1 VLRVLPLDQ
10 TGSPHLSARSLC
22 FGYDGHDV
30 LHDVSARFAPGSVTA
45 VTGPNGSGKST
56 FVELLAGVR
65 SPRRGVIDR
74 NGGLALVVQRP
85 STPDA
90 LPVTIYDV
98 VAIGTWGRIWGRTW
112 GRPGSRRSERR
123 SAVAEAIDR
132 VGLTGLEQRTF
143 GELSGGQRQRALL
156 AQGIV
161 QNTEILL
168 LDEPAAG
175 LDTASRQRTR
185 EILAEEA
192 ARGTTVVC
200 VSHDEQSIAAADH
213 VIRLEDGRMV
223 E

>member
-1 VLRVLPLDQ
+1 MLPLDK
-10 TGSPHLSARSLC
+10 TDSPHLSARGLC

-30 LHDVSARFAPGSVTA
+30 LHDVSARFSPGSVTA

-74 NGGLALVVQRP
+74 DGRLALVVQRP

-90 LPVTIYDV
+90 LPVTVHDV
-98 VAIGTWGRIWGRTW
+98 VAIGTWGRTRGHL
-112 GRPGSRRSERR
+112 GSRRADRR
-123 SAVAEAIDR
+123 SAVAEVIDR

-161 QNTEILL
+161 QDTEILL

-175 LDTASRQRTR
+175 LDAASRQRTR

-192 ARGTTVVC
+192 ARGTTIVC
-200 VSHDEQSIAAADH
+200 VSHDEESIAAADD
-213 VIRLEDGRMV
+213 VIRLEDGRV
-223 E
+223 VGW

>member
-1 VLRVLPLDQ
+1 MLPLDQ
-10 TGSPHLSARSLC
+10 TGSPHLSARGLC
-22 FGYDGHDV
+22 FGYDGRDV
-30 LHDVSARFAPGSVTA
+30 LHDVSARFSPGSVTA

-74 NGGLALVVQRP
+74 DGRLALVVQRP

-90 LPVTIYDV
+90 LPVTVHDV
-98 VAIGTWGRIWGRTW
+98 VAIGTWGRTRSRDRGRL
-112 GRPGSRRSERR
+112 GSRRADRR
-123 SAVAEAIDR
+123 DAVAEAIDR

-161 QNTEILL
+161 QKTEILL

-175 LDTASRQRTR
+175 LDAASRQRTR

-192 ARGTTVVC
+192 ARGATIVC
-200 VSHDEQSIAAADH
+200 VSHDEESIAAADH
-213 VIRLEDGRMV
+213 VIRFDAGRILA
-223 E
+223 

>member
-1 VLRVLPLDQ
+1 MLPLDQ
-10 TGSPHLSARSLC
+10 TGSPHLSARGLC
-22 FGYDGHDV
+22 FGYDGRDV
-30 LHDVSARFAPGSVTA
+30 LHDVSARFSPGSVTA

-74 NGGLALVVQRP
+74 DGGLALVVQRP

-90 LPVTIYDV
+90 LPVTIHDV
-98 VAIGTWGRIWGRTW
+98 VAIGTWGRTRGRLS
-112 GRPGSRRSERR
+112 SRRADRR
-123 SAVAEAIDR
+123 SAIAEAIDR

-161 QNTEILL
+161 QKTEILL

-175 LDTASRQRTR
+175 LDAASRQRTR

-192 ARGTTVVC
+192 ARGATIVC
-200 VSHDEQSIAAADH
+200 VSHDEESIAAADH
-213 VIRLEDGRMV
+213 VIRLEDGRIV
-223 E
+223 G

>member
-1 VLRVLPLDQ
+1 MLPLDQ
-10 TGSPHLSARSLC
+10 TGSPHLAARSLC

-74 NGGLALVVQRP
+74 DGGLALVVQRP

-90 LPVTIYDV
+90 LPVTIHDV
-98 VAIGTWGRIWGRTW
+98 VAIGTWGRTW

-123 SAVAEAIDR
+123 SAIAEAIDR
-132 VGLTGLEQRTF
+132 VGLTGLEHRTF

-175 LDTASRQRTR
+175 LDAASRQRTR

-192 ARGTTVVC
+192 VRGATVAC
-200 VSHDEQSIAAADH
+200 VSHDEESIAAADH
-213 VIRLEDGRMV
+213 VIRFEDGRIV
-223 E
+223 G